1 MQSESHP
8 LCAKS
13 PLAALADNVSLH
25 SGLEPDFVSVSVLRG
40 VESKRNQD
48 ATLLAILD
56 LTELGEEENRVRS
69 DTVK

>member
-8 LCAKS
+8 LCAES
-13 PLAALADNVSLH
+13 PLTALADNVSLH
-25 SGLEPDFVSVSVLRG
+25 SWLKPYLVSVPVLRG

-56 LTELGEEENRVRS
+56 LAELGEEENRVRS